1 MRKHPDPGP
10 LTCLA
15 QLFTSMTGEKP
26 ARPERV
32 WFEPPSRCYAH
43 LENLLNAV
51 SAVSIVALM
60 LFAVV
65 QVVGRKVFNAP
76 VFGYIDWV
84 EQIMVLFAFIG
95 VAYCQREGG
104 HVRMELII
112 AGFRRRLLWLVEV
125 VGVVVGLF
133 IIGILIFTSF
143 DHFMRAYEIGDST
156 INADLPVWPAK
167 LVIPI
172 AFVSL
177 WLRLLLQLF
186 GYFRLLQDPSR
197 PTVAVPVIMKVS
209 EEARKEIQDAF
220 GESMENRP

>member
-1 MRKHPDPGP
+1 MRKHPDPGL

-104 HVRMELII
+104 HVRMELVITN
-112 AGFRRRLLWLVEV
+112 FRHRLLWLVEV
-125 VGVVVGLF
+125 IGIVIGLF

-143 DHFMRAYEIGDST
+143 DHFLRAYEIGDST
-156 INADLPVWPAK
+156 INAELPVWPAK

-172 AFVSL
+172 AFASL
-177 WLRLLLQLF
+177 WLRLFLQLF
-186 GYFRLLQDPSR
+186 GYFRLLLNPGSE
-197 PTVAVPVIMKVS
+197 VLEVPVIIRVA
-209 EEARKEIQDAF
+209 EEAKKEIQDAL
-220 GESMENRP
+220 GEESEVNP

>member
-1 MRKHPDPGP
+1 MNGNSHPNTEQSWVVP
-10 LTCLA
+10 
-15 QLFTSMTGEKP
+15 TS
-26 ARPERV
+26 RR
-32 WFEPPSRCYAH
+32 FRR
-43 LENLLNAV
+43 LENLLNGI
-51 SAVSIVALM
+51 SATSIVVLM

-76 VFGYIDWV
+76 IFGYIDWV
-84 EQIMVLFAFIG
+84 EQIMVLFAFVG

-112 AGFRRRLLWLVEV
+112 TNFRGRLLWLIEV
-125 VGVVVGLF
+125 IGVTIGLF

-143 DHFMRAYEIGDST
+143 DHFLRAYEIGDST
-156 INADLPVWPAK
+156 INAELPVWPAK

-177 WLRLLLQLF
+177 WLRLLLQFF
-186 GYFRLLQDPSR
+186 GYFRLLRNPASE
-197 PTVAVPVIMKVS
+197 VLEVPVIMRVA

-220 GESMENRP
+220 GEESKVNP

>member
-1 MRKHPDPGP
+1 
-10 LTCLA
+10 
-15 QLFTSMTGEKP
+15 
-26 ARPERV
+26 
-32 WFEPPSRCYAH
+32 
-43 LENLLNAV
+43 
-51 SAVSIVALM
+51 M

-65 QVVGRKVFNAP
+65 QVVGRKIFNAP
-76 VFGYIDWV
+76 IFGYIDWV

-172 AFVSL
+172 AFVSW

>member
-1 MRKHPDPGP
+1 MIGKTQASPD
-10 LTCLA
+10 
-15 QLFTSMTGEKP
+15 
-26 ARPERV
+26 RV
-32 WFEPPSRCYAH
+32 WIDLPSRLYAH
-43 LENLLNAV
+43 VENLLNAV
-51 SAVSIVALM
+51 SALSITVLM

-65 QVVGRKVFNAP
+65 QVVGRKIFNAP
-76 VFGYIDWV
+76 IFGYIDWV

-112 AGFRRRLLWLVEV
+112 SSFRRRLLWLVEV
-125 VGVVVGLF
+125 VGMVIGLF

-143 DHFMRAYEIGDST
+143 DHFLRAYEIGDST

-177 WLRLLLQLF
+177 WLRLLLHLF
-186 GYFRLLQDPSR
+186 GYFRLFWDPSR
-197 PTVAVPVIMKVS
+197 SAVAVPVIMKVS
-209 EEARKEIQDAF
+209 EEAKKEIQDAF
-220 GESMENRP
+220 GESTESPS